1 MSAEWHDFTAGV
13 GGTLCVLA
21 AFYLLAQPRGR
32 RFSRRA
38 LLAWIGLVLFAGAL
52 VWSMWSETVRPL
64 VQEGEIGRAIRTSFG
79 MTAILAAV
87 VAIIYGGFRIVSQI
101 LKTLRDQTVLEN
113 AELIRQRRHRSRE
126 AVRAASRANRRAVLR
141 ALYPGAVWMIGGF
154 GLLALGGW
162 LGS

>member
-1 MSAEWHDFTAGV
+1 MSTEWYDYTAGV
-13 GGTLCVLA
+13 GGVLCVLA
-21 AFYLLAQPRGR
+21 AFYLLAQPRGK

-38 LLAWIGLVLFAGAL
+38 FPAWVVLVIFAAAL

-64 VQEGEIGRAIRTSFG
+64 VQEGATGRAIRTSFG
-79 MTAILAAV
+79 LVAILAAV

-101 LKTLRDQTVLEN
+101 LKTLQDQTVLDN
-113 AELIRQRRHRSRE
+113 TELIRQRRHRSRE